1 MEEPSI
7 FVDHLLKKYGRLIAV
22 KHLTFK
28 ADEGEILGILG
39 PNGAG
44 KTTTLR
50 AIAGALRPTMGRVL
64 VYGMNSY
71 KEASKVKKI
80 IGVMPEVPS
89 LFPELTVRENLE
101 FLGKIYGLS
110 RLEAREAARRTIE
123 MMELTDYVE
132 VRYGHL
138 SKGLKRRAD
147 MSGAIIHDPRII
159 VLDEPTAG
167 LDVFS
172 ASHLRSIIRELMKTG
187 KTIIISSHYI
197 DEIMEL
203 SQKVVILYKGTKV
216 YEGEPRRLR
225 EILDL
230 GKRVKIVFD
239 KKLDQSLW
247 SAVNAKISSYIID
260 TPVFTGDFLEV
271 YTKNP
276 LHLLDALKNT
286 LDHSGYNIVDVDILP
301 PSWEDVFKRYMSE
314 AREPLGFTFESE
326 SRPCSC
332 GVG

>member
-50 AIAGALRPTMGRVL
+50 AIAGALKPTMGRVL

-71 KEASKVKKI
+71 KEASSVKKI

-110 RLEAREAARRTIE
+110 RLEAREATKRAIDL
-123 MMELTDYVE
+123 MELTDYMA

-172 ASHLRSIIRELMKTG
+172 ASHLRSIIRELIKTG

-203 SQKVVILYKGTKV
+203 SQRVVILYKGTKI
-216 YEGEPRRLR
+216 YEGKPRRLR

-239 KKLDQSLW
+239 RKLNKSFWQTLKG
-247 SAVNAKISSYIID
+247 KISNYITN
-260 TPVFTGDFLEV
+260 TPVFTGNFLEV
-271 YTKNP
+271 YTKDP
-276 LHLLDALKNT
+276 LHLLDTLKES

-314 AREPLGFTFESE
+314 AREPIGFTYGSE
-326 SRPCSC
+326 RKPCSC
-332 GVG
+332 GAG

>member
-1 MEEPSI
+1 MDGPPI
-7 FVDHLLKKYGRLIAV
+7 LVDHLLKKYGRLIAV
-22 KHLTFK
+22 KHLSFK
-28 ADEGEILGILG
+28 AGEGEILGILG

-50 AIAGALRPTMGRVL
+50 AIAGALKPTMGRVL

-71 KEASKVKKI
+71 KESSRVKRI

-101 FLGKIYGLS
+101 FLGKVYGLS
-110 RLEAREAARRTIE
+110 RLEARKAAEQTIDL
-123 MMELTDYVE
+123 MGLTDYVE

-147 MSGAIIHDPRII
+147 MSGALVHDPRII

-172 ASHLRSIIRELMKTG
+172 ASRLRSIIRELMKTG

-203 SQKVVILYKGTKV
+203 SKRVVILYKGTKV

-225 EILDL
+225 DILDL
-230 GKRVKIVFD
+230 GKRVKVVFD
-239 KKLDQSLW
+239 RELDESFW
-247 SAVNAKISSYIID
+247 SALKDKISSYIDD
-260 TPVFTGDFLEV
+260 TLLFTGDYLEV
-271 YTKNP
+271 YTKDP
-276 LHLLDALKNT
+276 LHLLDVLKESLEGN
-286 LDHSGYNIVDVDILP
+286 GYSIVDIDILP
-301 PSWEDVFKRYMSE
+301 PSWEDVFKRYMIE
-314 AREPLGFTFESE
+314 ARDPTGFTFKSE
-326 SRPCSC
+326 GKPCSC
-332 GVG
+332 GAG